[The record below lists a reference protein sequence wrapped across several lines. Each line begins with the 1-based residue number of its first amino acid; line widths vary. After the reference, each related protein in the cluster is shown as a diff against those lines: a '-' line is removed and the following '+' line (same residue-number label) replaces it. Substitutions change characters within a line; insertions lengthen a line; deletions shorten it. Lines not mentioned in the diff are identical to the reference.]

1 MRKGSRKNTSVTR
14 AAGPDHH
21 DLAGFAGFSRH
32 GGVWH
37 HGANVQGRS
46 DGAFAAVLVVED
58 EVPFFG
64 VAIGAP
70 PPSPRSAAIFV
81 QGRRDVPRCR
91 NTSRLRWILLATG
104 ACGTTVPTR
113 RVARSDGAFAAVL
126 VVEGCAVPGV
136 VRKVSRK
143 NTSRNRAAGPD
154 HHDLAGFAGFSR
166 HGGVWHHGANVQ
178 GRSDGAFAA
187 VLVARM

>member
-1 MRKGSRKNTSVTR
+1 MRLSLYKGVGMYLTSVQEHSRETLDAGGVRKGSRKNHNRNR

-21 DLAGFAGFSRH
+21 DLAGLAGFSRH

-70 PPSPRSAAIFV
+70 PPSPRSSAFFV
-81 QGRRDVPRCR
+81 QGRRDVP
-91 NTSRLRWILLATG
+91 N
-104 ACGTTVPTR
+104 
-113 RVARSDGAFAAVL
+113 
-126 VVEGCAVPGV
+126 
-136 VRKVSRK
+136 
-143 NTSRNRAAGPD
+143 
-154 HHDLAGFAGFSR
+154 
-166 HGGVWHHGANVQ
+166 
-178 GRSDGAFAA
+178 
-187 VLVARM
+187 